1 VVRQF
6 KLAADYREN
15 RMELDRARRR
25 ALLALAAGI
34 GLPAALRLA
43 LAQSSTKQGVRTAQ
57 GEVAI
62 SGKPAEPGTLVRPG
76 DTIVLGSGA
85 IATFVVGED
94 AFLMRG
100 NSHAELIGIGTLV
113 SALQL
118 VTGKLLGVFG
128 SGGER
133 RLVTATATIGIRGT
147 GAYIEA
153 EPTRTYFCLCYGT
166 ADVAATM
173 GGARESYSTRHH
185 ESPRYIYG
193 DGRKRAIAPARV
205 TNHTDSE
212 LILLESLAG
221 RSPPQSFMDSPIRY

>member
-1 VVRQF
+1 
-6 KLAADYREN
+6 
-15 RMELDRARRR
+15 MELDRARRR

-43 LAQSSTKQGVRTAQ
+43 LAQSSAKQGVRTAQ
-57 GEVAI
+57 GEIKI
-62 SGKPAEPGTLVRPG
+62 SGQPAEPGTLVRPG
-76 DTIVLGSGA
+76 DTIVLGADA

-100 NSHAELIGIGTLV
+100 NSHAELMGIGTLV

-133 RLVTATATIGIRGT
+133 RLVTSTATIGIRGT
-147 GAYIEA
+147 GAYLEA
-153 EPTRTYFCLCYGT
+153 EPRRTYFCLCYGT

-193 DGRKRAIAPARV
+193 DGTKRAIAPAGV
-205 TNHTDSE
+205 ANHTDSE
-212 LILLESLAG
+212 LILLESLVG
-221 RSPPQSFMDSPIRY
+221 RSPPQSFMDSPVRY

>member
-1 VVRQF
+1 
-6 KLAADYREN
+6 
-15 RMELDRARRR
+15 MEFHRARRR
-25 ALLALAAGI
+25 ALLALAAGSS
-34 GLPAALRLA
+34 LPAALRLA
-43 LAQSSTKQGVRTAQ
+43 LAQSSAKQGVRTAQ

-62 SGKPAEPGTLVRPG
+62 NGKPAEPGTIVRPG
-76 DTIVLGSGA
+76 DTIVLANGA
-85 IATFVVGED
+85 LATFVVGQD

-100 NSHAELIGIGTLV
+100 NSRAELIGSGLLV
-113 SALQL
+113 SAVQL
-118 VTGKLLGVFG
+118 VTGRLLGVFG

-133 RLVTATATIGIRGT
+133 RLVTSTASIGIRGT

-153 EPTRTYFCLCYGT
+153 EPRRTYFCLCYGT

-185 ESPRYIYG
+185 ESPRYVYG
-193 DGRKRAIAPARV
+193 DGRKRAIVPASV

-221 RSPPQSFMDSPIRY
+221 RSPPQSFMDSPVRY

>member
-1 VVRQF
+1 
-6 KLAADYREN
+6 
-15 RMELDRARRR
+15 MELDRAYRR
-25 ALLALAAGI
+25 ALLKLAAGI
-34 GLPAALRLA
+34 GLSAALRRSF
-43 LAQSSTKQGVRTAQ
+43 AQTSAKQGVRTAQ
-57 GEVAI
+57 GEVKI
-62 SGKPAEPGTLVRPG
+62 NGKPAEPGTPVRPG
-76 DTIVLGSGA
+76 DTIVLGNGA
-85 IATFVVGED
+85 LATFVVGED

-100 NSHAELIGIGTLV
+100 NSHAELMGIGVLV

-153 EPTRTYFCLCYGT
+153 EPARTYFCLCYGT
-166 ADVAATM
+166 AEVAATL

-193 DGRKRAIAPARV
+193 DGRGRAIVPASV
-205 TNHTDSE
+205 ANHTDSE
-212 LILLESLAG
+212 LILLESLVG
-221 RSPPQSFMDSPIRY
+221 RTPPQSFMESPVRY

>member
-1 VVRQF
+1 
-6 KLAADYREN
+6 
-15 RMELDRARRR
+15 MELHSARRR
-25 ALLALAAGI
+25 ALLLLAAGM
-34 GLPAALRLA
+34 PAAVRLA
-43 LAQSSTKQGVRTAQ
+43 LAQSSTRQGVRTAQ
-57 GEVAI
+57 GEI
-62 SGKPAEPGTLVRPG
+62 KINGKPAEPGTPVRPG
-76 DTIVLGSGA
+76 DAIVLGNGA
-85 IATFVVGED
+85 LATFVVGQD

-100 NSHAELIGIGTLV
+100 DSHAELIGSGALV

-133 RLVTATATIGIRGT
+133 RLVTSTASIGIRGT

-153 EPTRTYFCLCYGT
+153 EPRRTYFCLCYGT

-193 DGRKRAIAPARV
+193 DGRKRAIVPASV
-205 TNHTDSE
+205 ANHTDSE

-221 RSPPQSFMDSPIRY
+221 RSPPQSFMDSPVRY